1 MASKTLDFAWCHD
14 TAFCPQNH
22 DPIQD
27 FLEACSK
34 ERRLEMICRKFTSKL
49 HGLSHHRLNGYAP
62 GAAILA
68 FLGLVGLLI
77 LGHNNLVKVIA
88 LLIYGISLVAMF
100 SSSATYHLVDAR
112 PRIMLFLR
120 KLDHASIYVLIAGT
134 YTPICLHFFSGF
146 WAWGT
151 LTIIWSL
158 ALIGVLV
165 KLFIIKLQVVWLL
178 FIFRMGW
185 LSLLAATE
193 DLSRHALGLFG
204 CSWVGY
210 FYPGAVI
217 YVSKK
222 PDFFP
227 GVFGFHE
234 VWHIFVILGYHLSC
248 HFILMAA
255 YVLHAH
261 RAWV

>member
-1 MASKTLDFAWCHD
+1 MQEIKK
-14 TAFCPQNH
+14 P
-22 DPIQD
+22 
-27 FLEACSK
+27 
-34 ERRLEMICRKFTSKL
+34 RKL
-49 HGLSHHRLNGYAP
+49 REPVNGLMHLV
-62 GAAILA
+62 AAILA
-68 FLGLVGLLI
+68 LLGLVVLLV
-77 LGHNNLVKVIA
+77 LGHNSLVKVIA

-120 KLDHASIYVLIAGT
+120 KLDHSAIYVLIAGT

-151 LTIIWSL
+151 LVIIWSL

-165 KLFIIKLQVVWLL
+165 KLFIIKAPRWFTAAVYLG
-178 FIFRMGW
+178 MGW
-185 LSLLAATE
+185 LSLLATREILRAMP
-193 DLSRHALGLFG
+193 LGALFWLLLGGIFFTL
-204 CSWVGY
+204 
-210 FYPGAVI
+210 GAVI

-234 VWHIFVILGYHLSC
+234 VWHIFVILGCLS

-255 YVLHAH
+255 YVAPYT
-261 RAWV
+261 

>member
-1 MASKTLDFAWCHD
+1 MQEIKK
-14 TAFCPQNH
+14 P
-22 DPIQD
+22 
-27 FLEACSK
+27 
-34 ERRLEMICRKFTSKL
+34 RKL
-49 HGLSHHRLNGYAP
+49 REPVNGLMHL
-62 GAAILA
+62 AAAVLA
-68 FLGLVGLLI
+68 LLGLVGLLI
-77 LGHNNLVKVIA
+77 LGHNSLVKVIA

-120 KLDHASIYVLIAGT
+120 KLDHSAIYILIAGT

-165 KLFIIKLQVVWLL
+165 KLFIIKAPRGFTAAVYLG
-178 FIFRMGW
+178 MGW
-185 LSLLAATE
+185 LALLATRE
-193 DLSRHALGLFG
+193 ILRSMPLGALFWLLLGGIFFTL
-204 CSWVGY
+204 
-210 FYPGAVI
+210 GAVI
-217 YVSKK
+217 YVLKK

-234 VWHIFVILGYHLSC
+234 VWHIFVILGCLS
-248 HFILMAA
+248 HFILMAV
-255 YVLHAH
+255 YVAPHT
-261 RAWV
+261 

>member
-1 MASKTLDFAWCHD
+1 MQEIKKS
-14 TAFCPQNH
+14 P
-22 DPIQD
+22 
-27 FLEACSK
+27 
-34 ERRLEMICRKFTSKL
+34 KL
-49 HGLSHHRLNGYAP
+49 REPVNGLMHLA
-62 GAAILA
+62 AAILA
-68 FLGLVGLLI
+68 LLGLVGLLI

-100 SSSATYHLVDAR
+100 SASATYHLVDAR

-120 KLDHASIYVLIAGT
+120 KLDHSAIYVLIAGT

-146 WAWGT
+146 WVWGT
-151 LTIIWSL
+151 LAIIWSL

-165 KLFIIKLQVVWLL
+165 KLFIIKAPRGFTAAVYLG
-178 FIFRMGW
+178 MGW
-185 LSLLAATE
+185 LSVLATREILRAMPLGALFWLL
-193 DLSRHALGLFG
+193 LGGIFFTL
-204 CSWVGY
+204 
-210 FYPGAVI
+210 GAVI

-234 VWHIFVILGYHLSC
+234 VWHIFVILGCLS

-255 YVLHAH
+255 YVAP
-261 RAWV
+261 VT